1 MMATSGNQ
9 AQQTQQKTGT
19 ETNKEMASEVLKNN
33 SQEHPT
39 NQILT
44 TVPQMEEDTNEK
56 LRVQRWIAGMPLLP

>member
-1 MMATSGNQ
+1 MAISGNQ

-39 NQILT
+39 NQILWL
-44 TVPQMEEDTNEK
+44 
-56 LRVQRWIAGMPLLP
+56 LRAR